1 MSHKEKIRKM
11 PNKYKNVGNI
21 EVKNSEYMEVLK
33 R

>member
-1 MSHKEKIRKM
+1 MSRKEKIRKM
-11 PNKYKNVGNI
+11 TNKYKNSGNV